1 MTIQN
6 TKALKEQLFQALK
19 SSDALTEYADA
30 IFSDTNGEIFQWATS
45 DGDESNAPETAR
57 DALQQYG
64 VAIVVCASDKRSVGR
79 EIPNN
84 TVREARFPVLVL
96 TNCQVENAP
105 DPQDVVDDVEVAVM
119 DIAKSDL
126 KRAWGLDETTQYG
139 KEAQNYVVFAV
150 HEYVI

>member
-19 SSDALTEYADA
+19 VSEALTEYKET

-45 DGDESNAPETAR
+45 DGDENNAPETAR
-57 DALQQYG
+57 DALQEYG
-64 VAIVVCASDKRSVGR
+64 VAIVVCASDKRTSGR

-84 TVREARFPVLVL
+84 TVREARFPVLIL

-105 DPQDVVDDVEVAVM
+105 DPQDVVDDVEIAVM
-119 DIAKSDL
+119 DIAKTDL

-139 KEAQNYVVFAV
+139 KDAQNYVVFAV

>member
-19 SSDALTEYADA
+19 ASEALTEYKET

-45 DGDESNAPETAR
+45 DGDENNAPETAR
-57 DALQQYG
+57 DALQEYG
-64 VAIVVCASDKRSVGR
+64 VAIVVCASDKRTSGR

-84 TVREARFPVLVL
+84 PVREARFPVLIL
-96 TNCQVENAP
+96 TNCQIENAP
-105 DPQDVVDDVEVAVM
+105 DPQDVVDDVEIAVM
-119 DIAKSDL
+119 DIAKTDL

-139 KEAQNYVVFAV
+139 KDAQNYVVFAV

>member
-19 SSDALTEYADA
+19 ASDALTEYADA

-45 DGDESNAPETAR
+45 DGDESTAPETAK
-57 DALQQYG
+57 DALQEKG

-84 TVREARFPVLVL
+84 TVREARFPVLIL
-96 TNCQVENAP
+96 TNCQVEGAP
-105 DPQDVVDDVEVAVM
+105 DPQDAVDDVETAIM
-119 DIAKSDL
+119 DIARNNL
-126 KRAWGLDETTQYG
+126 TRAWGLDETTQYG
-139 KEAQNYVVFAV
+139 KDAQNYVVFAV